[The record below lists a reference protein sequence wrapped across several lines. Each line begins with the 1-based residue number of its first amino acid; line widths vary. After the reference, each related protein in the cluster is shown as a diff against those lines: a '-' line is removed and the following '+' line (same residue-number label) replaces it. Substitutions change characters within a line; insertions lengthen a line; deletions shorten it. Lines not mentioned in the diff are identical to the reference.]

1 MTLECRCNLTGTVNS
16 SNVCNEIT
24 GQCPCKQLLTGR
36 TCNQCQV
43 SLLFHVQ
50 IFFLFIYKNKQT
62 DVHKNSCKTGLLFL
76 IYCGANFEFW
86 LRQGEGGHFFKEGI
100 YLKGGANSSTF
111 LTEAV

>member
-62 DVHKNSCKTGLLFL
+62 DVHKNSCKKGLLFL
-76 IYCGANFEFW
+76 YTVELI
-86 LRQGEGGHFFKEGI
+86 L
-100 YLKGGANSSTF
+100 NSG
-111 LTEAV
+111 